1 MNKYQKGT
9 TAVEFAIVAVL
20 FLTVLLAIL
29 DFGRILFTWNAVGE
43 ATRWGARQ
51 AVVCAQGS
59 GTVLAKMQNIL
70 PSLQAANVSV
80 QWYDTS
86 GAPSTTCDATSC
98 GGVAVSVTG
107 MTMAPY
113 SPATWIGFSRLAVPG
128 FSTYLPREVMGQ
140 DPNSTATT
148 PKGPCA

>member
-1 MNKYQKGT
+1 MNKHQKGT
-9 TAVEFAIVAVL
+9 TAVEFAIVVAL
-20 FLTVLLAIL
+20 FLTVLLGIL

-51 AVVCAQGS
+51 AVVCGQGS
-59 GTVLAKMQNIL
+59 TSVLGKMQTIL
-70 PSLQAANVSV
+70 PTLTSANVSV

-86 GAPSTTCDATSC
+86 GVVSTSCDATSC

-107 MTMAPY
+107 MTVAPY

-128 FSTYLPREVMGQ
+128 FSTYLPREIMGQ
-140 DPNSTATT
+140 DPNSSSV
-148 PKGPCA
+148 CS

>member
-1 MNKYQKGT
+1 MNKHQKGT
-9 TAVEFAIVAVL
+9 TAVEFAIVVAL
-20 FLTVLLAIL
+20 FLTVLLGIL

-51 AVVCAQGS
+51 AVVCGQGS
-59 GTVLAKMQNIL
+59 TSVLGKMQTIL
-70 PSLQAANVSV
+70 PTLTSANVSV

-86 GAPSTTCDATSC
+86 GAVSTSCDATSC

-107 MTMAPY
+107 MTVAPY

-128 FSTYLPREVMGQ
+128 FSSYLPREIMGQ
-140 DPNSTATT
+140 DPNSSSV
-148 PKGPCA
+148 CS

>member
-1 MNKYQKGT
+1 MNKHQRGT

-20 FLTVLLAIL
+20 FLTVLLGIL

-59 GTVLAKMQNIL
+59 TSVVSKMQAIL
-70 PSLQAANVSV
+70 PTLKSTNVNV
-80 QWYDTS
+80 QWYDNT
-86 GAPSTTCDATSC
+86 GAPSSTCDAASC

-107 MTMAPY
+107 LTVAPF
-113 SPATWIGFSRLAVPG
+113 SPATWIGFSQLAVPS

-140 DPNSTATT
+140 DPNSSSV
-148 PKGPCA
+148 CS

>member
-1 MNKYQKGT
+1 MNKHQKGT
-9 TAVEFAIVAVL
+9 TAVEFAIVVAL
-20 FLTVLLAIL
+20 FLTVLLGIL

-51 AVVCAQGS
+51 AVVCGQGS
-59 GTVLAKMQNIL
+59 TSVLGKMQTIL
-70 PSLQAANVSV
+70 PTLTPANVSV

-86 GAPSTTCDATSC
+86 GAVSTSCDATSC

-107 MTMAPY
+107 MTVAPY

-128 FSTYLPREVMGQ
+128 FSTYLPREIMGQ
-140 DPNSTATT
+140 DPNSSSV
-148 PKGPCA
+148 CS

>member
-1 MNKYQKGT
+1 MNKHQKGT
-9 TAVEFAIVAVL
+9 TAVEFAIVVAL
-20 FLTVLLAIL
+20 FLTVLLGIL

-51 AVVCAQGS
+51 AVVCGQGS
-59 GTVLAKMQNIL
+59 TSVLGKMQTIL
-70 PSLQAANVSV
+70 PTLTSANVSV

-86 GAPSTTCDATSC
+86 GAVSTSCDATSC

-107 MTMAPY
+107 MTVAPY

-128 FSTYLPREVMGQ
+128 FSTYLPREIMGQ
-140 DPNSTATT
+140 DPNSSSV
-148 PKGPCA
+148 CS

>member
-1 MNKYQKGT
+1 MNKHQKGT
-9 TAVEFAIVAVL
+9 TAVEFAIVVAL
-20 FLTVLLAIL
+20 FLTVLLGIL

-51 AVVCAQGS
+51 AVVCGQGS
-59 GTVLAKMQNIL
+59 TSVLGKMQTIL
-70 PSLQAANVSV
+70 PTLTSANVSV

-86 GAPSTTCDATSC
+86 GAVSTSCDATSC

-107 MTMAPY
+107 MTVAPY

-128 FSTYLPREVMGQ
+128 VSTYLPREIMGQ
-140 DPNSTATT
+140 DPNSSSV
-148 PKGPCA
+148 CS

>member
-1 MNKYQKGT
+1 MNKHQKGT
-9 TAVEFAIVAVL
+9 TAVEFAIVVAL
-20 FLTVLLAIL
+20 FLTVLLGIL

-59 GTVLAKMQNIL
+59 TSVLGKMQTIL
-70 PSLQAANVSV
+70 PTLTSANVSV

-86 GAPSTTCDATSC
+86 GAVSTSCDATSC

-107 MTMAPY
+107 MTVAPY

-128 FSTYLPREVMGQ
+128 FSTYLPREIMGQ
-140 DPNSTATT
+140 DPNSSSV
-148 PKGPCA
+148 CS

>member
-1 MNKYQKGT
+1 MNKHQRGT
-9 TAVEFAIVAVL
+9 TAVEFAIVAAL
-20 FLTVLLAIL
+20 FLTVLLGIL

-59 GTVLAKMQNIL
+59 TSVVSKMQAIL
-70 PSLQAANVSV
+70 PTLKSTNVNV
-80 QWYDTS
+80 QWYDNT
-86 GAPSTTCDATSC
+86 GAPSSTCDAASC

-107 MTMAPY
+107 LTVAPF
-113 SPATWIGFSRLAVPG
+113 SPATWIGFSQLAVPS

-140 DPNSTATT
+140 DPNSSSV
-148 PKGPCA
+148 CS

>member
-1 MNKYQKGT
+1 MNKHQKGT
-9 TAVEFAIVAVL
+9 TAVEFAIVVAL
-20 FLTVLLAIL
+20 FLTVLLGIL

-51 AVVCAQGS
+51 AVVCGHGS
-59 GTVLAKMQNIL
+59 TSVLGKMQTIL
-70 PSLQAANVSV
+70 PTLTSANVSV

-86 GAPSTTCDATSC
+86 GAVSTSCDATSC

-107 MTMAPY
+107 MTVAPY

-128 FSTYLPREVMGQ
+128 FSTYLPREIMGQ
-140 DPNSTATT
+140 DPNSSSV
-148 PKGPCA
+148 CS

>member
-1 MNKYQKGT
+1 MNKHQKGT
-9 TAVEFAIVAVL
+9 TAVEFAIVVAL
-20 FLTVLLAIL
+20 FLTVLLGIL

-51 AVVCAQGS
+51 AVVCGQGS
-59 GTVLAKMQNIL
+59 TSVLGKMHTIL
-70 PSLQAANVSV
+70 PTLTSANVSV

-86 GAPSTTCDATSC
+86 GAVSTSCDATSC

-107 MTMAPY
+107 MTVAPY

-128 FSTYLPREVMGQ
+128 FSTYLPREIMGQ
-140 DPNSTATT
+140 DPNSSSV
-148 PKGPCA
+148 CS

>member
-1 MNKYQKGT
+1 MNKRQKGT
-9 TAVEFAIVAVL
+9 TAVEFAIVAAL

-29 DFGRILFTWNAVGE
+29 DFGRILFTWNAIGE

-51 AVVCAQGS
+51 AVVCSQGS
-59 GTVLAKMQNIL
+59 TSVLAKMQTIV
-70 PSLQAANVSV
+70 PSLQSTNVNV

-86 GAPSTTCDATSC
+86 GAPSSTCDATSC

-107 MTMAPY
+107 MTVAPY
-113 SPATWIGFSRLAVPG
+113 SPTTWIGFSQLAVPG

-140 DPNSTATT
+140 DPNSSSV
-148 PKGPCA
+148 CS

>member
-1 MNKYQKGT
+1 MNKHQKGT
-9 TAVEFAIVAVL
+9 TAVEFAIVAAL

-59 GTVLAKMQNIL
+59 TSVISKMQTIL
-70 PSLQAANVSV
+70 PALTPANVTV

-86 GAPSTTCDATSC
+86 GVPSSTCDATNC

-107 MTMAPY
+107 MSVAAY
-113 SPATWIGFSRLAVPG
+113 SPATWIGFSQLAAPS

-140 DPNSTATT
+140 DPNSS
-148 PKGPCA
+148 GVCS

>member
-1 MNKYQKGT
+1 MNKHQKGT
-9 TAVEFAIVAVL
+9 TAVEFAIVVAL
-20 FLTVLLAIL
+20 FLTVLLGIL

-51 AVVCAQGS
+51 AVVCGQGS
-59 GTVLAKMQNIL
+59 TSALGKMQTIL
-70 PSLQAANVSV
+70 PTLTSANVSV

-86 GAPSTTCDATSC
+86 GAVSTSCDATSC

-107 MTMAPY
+107 MTVAPY

-128 FSTYLPREVMGQ
+128 FSTYLPREIMGQ
-140 DPNSTATT
+140 DPNSSSV
-148 PKGPCA
+148 CS

>member
-1 MNKYQKGT
+1 MNKHQKGT
-9 TAVEFAIVAVL
+9 TAVEFAIVAAL
-20 FLTVLLAIL
+20 FLTVLLGIL

-51 AVVCAQGS
+51 AVVCGQGS
-59 GTVLAKMQNIL
+59 TSVVSKMQSIL
-70 PSLQAANVSV
+70 PTLQSANVSV

-86 GAPSTTCDATSC
+86 GAPSSTCDATNC

-107 MTMAPY
+107 LNVAAY
-113 SPATWIGFSRLAVPG
+113 SPATWIGFSQLAVPG

-140 DPNSTATT
+140 DPNSSSV
-148 PKGPCA
+148 CS